1 MCAILDYHI
10 EQGEVPDAAQL
21 TAAPNH
27 AGVFNQLR
35 AAQWLKQHGAE
46 WPAVLAVNAH
56 QHWSYDTLAWARAQG
71 CTSPLLNYADYLS
84 DDDHYYEYDE

>member
-27 AGVFNQLR
+27 AGVFN
-35 AAQWLKQHGAE
+35 
-46 WPAVLAVNAH
+46 LAVNAH